1 MVLRFS
7 VVTLVE
13 RWQHFSSISG
23 ITAPFHSGNDDVGTL
38 FLSRQDVMHD
48 FIPVIMLSLVFR

>member
-1 MVLRFS
+1 MVLSFS

-23 ITAPFHSGNDDVGTL
+23 ITAPFHSGNDAVGTL
-38 FLSRQDVMHD
+38 FLSRQDLMHD
-48 FIPVIMLSLVFR
+48 FIPLIMLSLIF

>member
-1 MVLRFS
+1 MVLSFS

-23 ITAPFHSGNDDVGTL
+23 ITAPFHSGNDAVGTL
-38 FLSRQDVMHD
+38 FLSRQDLMHD
-48 FIPVIMLSLVFR
+48 FIPLIILSLVFR